1 MAKNNGLV
9 GKIGASG
16 VQNIKA
22 PVEQHKKTGKFTV
35 KRGDDLRNKS
45 K

>member
-1 MAKNNGLV
+1 MAKQNCLV

-22 PVEQHKKTGKFTV
+22 PVDQNKKTGKSTV
-35 KRGDDLRNKS
+35 KRGNDLRSKS